1 VLFLERGFGLLGTPL
16 GAGIRALV
24 SEVAYDE
31 ELSQVLKMVELE
43 RRRYLRG
50 VVERAQ
56 ASGGLAGDPDLVADM
71 LVGAAYYRFLVRQQ
85 GKPALQLAE
94 EVTALLWRNP

>member
-1 VLFLERGFGLLGTPL
+1 
-16 GAGIRALV
+16 
-24 SEVAYDE
+24 
-31 ELSQVLKMVELE
+31 MVEVE
-43 RRRYLRG
+43 RRRYLQD

-56 ASGGLAGDPDLVADM
+56 ASGGLAGDTELLADV